1 MMRKFLKQTLILS
14 LIAGISFPVVA
25 EEILGYE
32 TYFNETGEAIWKQR
46 AGGHG
51 TGIPTLDLANIT
63 NGVINVEAV
72 FGVFHENEVVRDMD
86 TRFCA
91 EMGVDKLAK
100 GGRSTGEYCCDTLWE
115 IEGPFVEYKGVKNHM
130 GGKLGGRDK
139 KKRNKLKRRDQFF
152 KYCCRM
158 SDDKSKGDEMVFCTT
173 KASEKE
179 GCVKDQIKSGVEM
192 SAALSACDMDCKME
206 NYGTFKHNKDGKYD
220 EKELDAI
227 LRMCSEDDSGWA
239 PSTTVPG
246 SEEFVPS
253 VPDNVKKNLTKK
265 GTQND

>member
-1 MMRKFLKQTLILS
+1 MMSKFLKQILMM
-14 LIAGISFPVVA
+14 GIVISIGSSA
-25 EEILGYE
+25 SALE
-32 TYFNETGEAIWKQR
+32 TYFDETGEAILKQIP
-46 AGGHG
+46 GGIG
-51 TGIPTLDLANIT
+51 TGLPTIDHHNILA
-63 NGVINVEAV
+63 GVLNVEAV

-91 EMGVDKLAK
+91 EMGVSKLAK
-100 GGRSTGEYCCDTLWE
+100 GGRSTGEYCCDTLW
-115 IEGPFVEYKGVKNHM
+115 ITNGPFIEYKGVTNHM

-139 KKRNKLKRRDQFF
+139 KKRNKLKKKHQFL
-152 KYCCRM
+152 KYCCEM
-158 SDDKSKGDEMVFCTT
+158 VDDKTKGEKMAFCTT

-179 GCVKDQIKSGVEM
+179 GCVKDQIKSGSEM
-192 SAALSACDMDCKME
+192 SAALSACDMECKME
-206 NYGTFKHNKDGKYD
+206 TYGTFKHNEDGKYD
-220 EKELDAI
+220 EKELDKI

-246 SEEFVPS
+246 AEEFVPS